1 MTCTIDQYRKRQA
14 TYDKHS
20 NLLQYYSFGIKK
32 PPEFDTYAH
41 STYSHLQ

>member
-20 NLLQYYSFGIKK
+20 NLLHYYSLGIKK